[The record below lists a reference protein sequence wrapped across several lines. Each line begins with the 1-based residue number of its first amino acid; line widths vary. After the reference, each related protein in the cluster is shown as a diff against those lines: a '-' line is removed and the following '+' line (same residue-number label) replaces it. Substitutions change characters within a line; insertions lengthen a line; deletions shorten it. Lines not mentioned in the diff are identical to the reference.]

1 LYVLTLETNFSQ
13 LTTAQA
19 KVVDD
24 HPVVWL
30 GFEEDCIL
38 TTCKNGE
45 STNFLTAIASQAPSF
60 ARSTQKCAMR
70 LVLALWPRNTRLM
83 SHVDPQFAFVELEH
97 FVEADKGVDR

>member
-1 LYVLTLETNFSQ
+1 MRKSSIQWNRGRARPCCHPCLYVLEQ
-13 LTTAQA
+13 EKKYPHPLTVSQA

-45 STNFLTAIASQAPSF
+45 STNFLTAIASRAPSL
-60 ARSTQKCAMR
+60 ARST
-70 LVLALWPRNTRLM
+70 
-83 SHVDPQFAFVELEH
+83 
-97 FVEADKGVDR
+97 